1 MYLFLALFLLLAL
14 PACAEA
20 PDNVQET
27 TASKN
32 AAPATTVNETSS
44 ETIAEKTSNEVNS
57 FEEVSENVIEML
69 RQRLD
74 AVLGGVPIKSITASP
89 VPGVYQAAF
98 AGQVLY
104 ITADGRFVFAGD
116 LIDLE
121 TQVNLTEQA
130 KTQDQLQQ
138 LQAVAKEDMVV
149 FPAKIQRRE
158 LWVFTDIDCP
168 YCRRLHQEVPELNRN
183 GITVNYLFFPRS
195 GPDTPSFQKAVNVWC
210 AKDRQA
216 AMNEAKNQKPL
227 PNLSCENKIL
237 EQYNLSQAL
246 GVTGTPYMLGDNGRA
261 IPGFAPAAEIIKSL
275 R

>member
-1 MYLFLALFLLLAL
+1 MYLFLILFLLLAL

-27 TASKN
+27 P
-32 AAPATTVNETSS
+32 APENSAPVTTIS
-44 ETIAEKTSNEVNS
+44 ETIAEKASSEPNS
-57 FEEVSENVIEML
+57 SEKASENVMEML
-69 RQRLD
+69 EQRLS
-74 AVLGGVPIKSITASP
+74 AVLGGVPIKSITPSP

-138 LQAVAKEDMVV
+138 LQAVAKDDMVV
-149 FPAKIQRRE
+149 FPARIQQRT

-195 GPDTPSFQKAVNVWC
+195 GPNTPSFQKAVNVWC

-216 AMNEAKNQKPL
+216 AMNDAKSQKSL

-237 EQYNLSQAL
+237 EQYQLSQAL
-246 GVTGTPYMLGDNGRA
+246 GVTGTPYMLSDNGRA